1 MDDRLHDP
9 IRKLSD
15 GVVAARK
22 KTLGFR
28 SEDLSKPVIGIIN
41 SYSELNL
48 AQLSFG
54 AVAQRVREGV
64 LMAGGMPIESGMIA
78 LCDSMAHGRL
88 HEKYVLPGRDIM
100 ADSIETYVNAHGVFD
115 GLVFIGTCDKVLP
128 AMLIAAIR
136 VDVPAVVVTGGPQIP
151 ELNHDVNQSVCA
163 DIRRRRRLEVDPER
177 IGDEKYI
184 KSLYLDELISEE
196 EFVDLYYSTNST
208 IGICRPYAT
217 AGTMNY
223 FTEALG
229 LALSG
234 SALVPEL
241 STEKALR
248 AKDAGVRAVE
258 LARRGIRPSSIVNEK
273 SVENAIRSV
282 IASGGSMNAILHA
295 LAVAN
300 TAGVELD
307 YSDIARL
314 SSSTPFLIDLKNQHT
329 LNMTLFRSAGGVLG
343 VLKRL
348 GRRIHRDVMTVDGVE
363 LGTLLDGLPKVGSA
377 IADEDRALA
386 PEGGIRVLRGSLAP
400 RGALFN
406 ASNVPRDRLGLSE
419 VRPAAVY
426 DSYESFAADVA
437 TRALDPRA
445 AVVIRFEGPIGGP
458 GMREAHRVSEVINH
472 LNLLNNDFVLIT
484 DGRFSGASNGFIIG
498 YLAPEAAEAGSPL
511 ALVRNGDPIEIC
523 LPTNRL
529 DLLVD
534 EAELARRAA
543 EGVPSPPPVPRE
555 YPYLRRYRRLVGP
568 TDRGALVS

>member
-9 IRKLSD
+9 IQKLSD

-28 SEDLSKPVIGIIN
+28 SADLSKPVIGIVN

-48 AQLSFG
+48 AQLSFS
-54 AVAQRVREGV
+54 AMAQRVREGV

-88 HEKYVLPGRDIM
+88 HEKYILPGRDVM

-136 VDVPAVVVTGGPQIP
+136 VDVPAVVVTGGPQIA

-163 DIRRRRRLEVDPER
+163 DIQRRRRLDVDTER

-184 KSLYLDELISEE
+184 KSLYLDDLITEE

-248 AKDAGVRAVE
+248 AKDAGVRVVE
-258 LARRGIRPSSIVNEK
+258 LARRGIRPSAIVNER

-300 TAGVELD
+300 TAGVDLD
-307 YSDIARL
+307 YSGISRL
-314 SSSTPFLIDLKNQHT
+314 SSSTPFLVDLKNQHT

-348 GRRIHRDVMTVDGVE
+348 GSRVHRDVMTVDGVE
-363 LGTLLDGLPKVGSA
+363 LGTLLDGLPKVGSS
-377 IADEDRALA
+377 IADEGRALA

-419 VRPAAVY
+419 VRQAAVY
-426 DSYESFAADVA
+426 DSYELFAADVA

-472 LNLLNNDFVLIT
+472 LNLLNNDFLLIT

-498 YLAPEAAEAGSPL
+498 YLAPEAAEPGSPL
-511 ALVRNGDPIEIC
+511 ALVRNGDPIEISI
-523 LPTNRL
+523 PGNRL

-543 EGVPSPPPVPRE
+543 EGAPPPPPVPRE